1 MSDSSKEFEHKED
14 AEISEEAEK
23 QNQNFMANVETSDQ
37 ETGSPNSNPGKDQ
50 TADAS
55 ARLAE
60 MQAELNKYK
69 DAALRA
75 AADLDNYR
83 KRVSRE
89 RDESIKYANAG
100 FLERLIPVLDNF
112 ELGLQAARN
121 APEAAAIVDGL
132 TMVYKQLQDFLANT
146 GVETIDELG
155 LQAARNA
162 PEAAAIV
169 DGLSMVYKQL
179 QDFLANT
186 GVETIDALGQT
197 FDPNLHEALAQEE
210 SLEVPEGKVI
220 RQVRRGYRLRDR
232 LLRPANVVVSKGAP
246 HQVAAGQERE

>member
-1 MSDSSKEFEHKED
+1 MSDSSKEFERKEN
-14 AEISEEAEK
+14 AGIGEEAER
-23 QNQNFMANVETSDQ
+23 QNEKFMANLETSDP
-37 ETGSPNSNPGKDQ
+37 EATSPNLKPGGEP
-50 TADAS
+50 AAEPG

-60 MQAELNKYK
+60 MEAELIKYK

-89 RDESIKYANAG
+89 RDESIKYANAA

-121 APEAAAIVDGL
+121 VPEA
-132 TMVYKQLQDFLANT
+132 T
-146 GVETIDELG
+146 
-155 LQAARNA
+155 
-162 PEAAAIV
+162 AIV

-179 QDFLANT
+179 QDFLANS
-186 GVETIDALGQT
+186 GVETIDAAGQT

-210 SLEVPEGKVI
+210 SHDIPEGKVI
-220 RQVRRGYRLRDR
+220 RQARRGYRLRDR
-232 LLRPANVVVSKGAP
+232 LLRPANVVVSKGSP
-246 HQVAAGQERE
+246 HQVGAGKERE

>member
-1 MSDSSKEFEHKED
+1 MSDSSKEFERKEN
-14 AEISEEAEK
+14 AGIGEEAER
-23 QNQNFMANVETSDQ
+23 QNEKFMANLETSDP
-37 ETGSPNSNPGKDQ
+37 EATSPNLKPGGEP
-50 TADAS
+50 AAEPG

-60 MQAELNKYK
+60 MEAELIKYK

-89 RDESIKYANAG
+89 RDESIKYSNAA

-121 APEAAAIVDGL
+121 APEA
-132 TMVYKQLQDFLANT
+132 T
-146 GVETIDELG
+146 
-155 LQAARNA
+155 
-162 PEAAAIV
+162 AIV

-179 QDFLANT
+179 QDFLANS
-186 GVETIDALGQT
+186 GVETIEAAGQT

-210 SLEVPEGKVI
+210 SHDIPEGKVI
-220 RQVRRGYRLRDR
+220 RQARRGYRLRDR
-232 LLRPANVVVSKGAP
+232 LLRPANVVVSKGSP
-246 HQVAAGQERE
+246 HQVETGKERE

>member
-1 MSDSSKEFEHKED
+1 MCIRD
-14 AEISEEAEK
+14 
-23 QNQNFMANVETSDQ
+23 
-37 ETGSPNSNPGKDQ
+37 
-50 TADAS
+50 
-55 ARLAE
+55 R
-60 MQAELNKYK
+60 YK

-121 APEAAAIVDGL
+121 AS
-132 TMVYKQLQDFLANT
+132 
-146 GVETIDELG
+146 
-155 LQAARNA
+155 
-162 PEAAAIV
+162 EAAAIV

-179 QDFLANT
+179 QDFLAST

-210 SLEVPEGKVI
+210 SHEVPEGKVI

>member
-1 MSDSSKEFEHKED
+1 MSDSSKEFERKEN
-14 AEISEEAEK
+14 EGIGEEAER
-23 QNQNFMANVETSDQ
+23 QNEKFMANLETSDP
-37 ETGSPNSNPGKDQ
+37 EATSPNLNPGGQ
-50 TADAS
+50 PTAEPG

-60 MQAELNKYK
+60 TEAELNKYK

-89 RDESIKYANAG
+89 RDESIKYANAA

-112 ELGLQAARN
+112 
-121 APEAAAIVDGL
+121 D
-132 TMVYKQLQDFLANT
+132 
-146 GVETIDELG
+146 LG

-179 QDFLANT
+179 QDFLANS
-186 GVETIDALGQT
+186 GVETIDAAGQT

-210 SLEVPEGKVI
+210 SHDIPEGKVI

-232 LLRPANVVVSKGAP
+232 LLRPANVVVSKGSP
-246 HQVAAGQERE
+246 HQVGAGKERE

>member
-1 MSDSSKEFEHKED
+1 MSDSSKEFERKENTG
-14 AEISEEAEK
+14 IGEEAKRQNEK
-23 QNQNFMANVETSDQ
+23 FMANLETSDP
-37 ETGSPNSNPGKDQ
+37 EATSPNLNPGGEP
-50 TADAS
+50 TAEPG
-55 ARLAE
+55 ARLTE
-60 MQAELNKYK
+60 MEAELNKYK

-89 RDESIKYANAG
+89 RDESIKYANAA

-112 ELGLQAARN
+112 
-121 APEAAAIVDGL
+121 
-132 TMVYKQLQDFLANT
+132 
-146 GVETIDELG
+146 ELG

-179 QDFLANT
+179 QDFLANS
-186 GVETIDALGQT
+186 GVEAIDATGQI

-210 SLEVPEGKVI
+210 SHDIPEGKVI
-220 RQVRRGYRLRDR
+220 RQARRGYRLRDR
-232 LLRPANVVVSKGAP
+232 LLRPANVVVSKGSP
-246 HQVAAGQERE
+246 HQVGAGKERE

>member
-1 MSDSSKEFEHKED
+1 MSDSSKEFERKED
-14 AEISEEAEK
+14 AGIGEEAEN
-23 QNQNFMANVETSDQ
+23 QNQNFMANVETSHP
-37 ETGSPNSNPGKDQ
+37 EEMSPNSNPGGDQ
-50 TADAS
+50 TAEAN

-121 APEAAAIVDGL
+121 APEAVAIVDGL
-132 TMVYKQLQDFLANT
+132 AMVYKQLQDFLAN
-146 GVETIDELG
+146 
-155 LQAARNA
+155 A
-162 PEAAAIV
+162 
-169 DGLSMVYKQL
+169 
-179 QDFLANT
+179 

-210 SLEVPEGKVI
+210 SHEIPEGKVI
-220 RQVRRGYRLRDR
+220 RQMRRGYRLRDR
-232 LLRPANVVVSKGAP
+232 LLRPANVVVSKGGP
-246 HQVAAGQERE
+246 HQVAAGKERE

>member
-1 MSDSSKEFEHKED
+1 MSDSSKEFEPKEI
-14 AEISEEAEK
+14 AGISEEAKER
-23 QNQNFMANVETSDQ
+23 NQNFMANIETSDQ
-37 ETGSPNSNPGKDQ
+37 EAASPNSNLGGDQ
-50 TADAS
+50 PADAS

-89 RDESIKYANAG
+89 RDESIKYANTG

-121 APEAAAIVDGL
+121 APEAGAIVDGL
-132 TMVYKQLQDFLANT
+132 TMVYKQLQDFLAN
-146 GVETIDELG
+146 
-155 LQAARNA
+155 A
-162 PEAAAIV
+162 
-169 DGLSMVYKQL
+169 
-179 QDFLANT
+179 
-186 GVETIDALGQT
+186 GVETIDALGQP
-197 FDPNLHEALAQEE
+197 FDPNLHEALAQEV
-210 SLEVPEGKVI
+210 SHEVPEGQVI

-232 LLRPANVVVSKGAP
+232 LLRPANVVVSKGASE
-246 HQVAAGQERE
+246 QVAAGKERE

>member
-1 MSDSSKEFEHKED
+1 MSDSSKEFEPKD
-14 AEISEEAEK
+14 NAGIGEEVET
-23 QNQNFMANVETSDQ
+23 QNDKFMANLETSDP
-37 ETGSPNSNPGKDQ
+37 EATSPNLNPGDVP
-50 TADAS
+50 TAEPGT
-55 ARLAE
+55 RLAE
-60 MQAELNKYK
+60 MESELNKYK

-89 RDESIKYANAG
+89 RDESIKYANAS

-132 TMVYKQLQDFLANT
+132 SMVFKQLQDFLAN
-146 GVETIDELG
+146 
-155 LQAARNA
+155 
-162 PEAAAIV
+162 
-169 DGLSMVYKQL
+169 S
-179 QDFLANT
+179 
-186 GVETIDALGQT
+186 GVETIDATGQT

-210 SLEVPEGKVI
+210 SHDIPEGKVI

-232 LLRPANVVVSKGAP
+232 LLRPANVVVSKGSP
-246 HQVAAGQERE
+246 HQVGAGKERE

>member
-1 MSDSSKEFEHKED
+1 MSDSSKEFERKD
-14 AEISEEAEK
+14 NAGIGGEADRQNEK
-23 QNQNFMANVETSDQ
+23 FMANLETSDP
-37 ETGSPNSNPGKDQ
+37 EATSPNLTPGGEP
-50 TADAS
+50 TAEPG

-60 MQAELNKYK
+60 MEVELNKYK

-89 RDESIKYANAG
+89 RDESVKYANAA

-121 APEAAAIVDGL
+121 APEAA
-132 TMVYKQLQDFLANT
+132 
-146 GVETIDELG
+146 
-155 LQAARNA
+155 
-162 PEAAAIV
+162 PIV

-179 QDFLANT
+179 QDFLANS
-186 GVETIDALGQT
+186 GVETIDAAGQT

-210 SLEVPEGKVI
+210 SHDIPEGNVI

-232 LLRPANVVVSKGAP
+232 LLRPANVVVSKGSP
-246 HQVAAGQERE
+246 HQVGAGKERE